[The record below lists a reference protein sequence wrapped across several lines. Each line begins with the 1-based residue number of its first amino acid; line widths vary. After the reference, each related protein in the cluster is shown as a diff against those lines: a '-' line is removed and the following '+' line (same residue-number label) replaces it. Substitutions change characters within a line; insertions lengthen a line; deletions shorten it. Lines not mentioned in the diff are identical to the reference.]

1 MTDTS
6 DSPESLRTDQLHQDR
21 HFDGNA
27 HAGPAPRF
35 ALHQMTTYRWDLPRE
50 LREICAAGY
59 DAISLWRN
67 KLDDEFLTAC
77 DLDDARVPVASL
89 SWAGFFTGSHGM
101 TFEEAVAD
109 GRDAIRQARDLN
121 AETVVV
127 YSGARAGHTLR
138 HGRRLVAWG
147 LRALAD
153 FAADRGV
160 QLALCPLS
168 PLGRRWSFLDGL
180 DPALEVLDTVRH
192 PAVGLACDLY
202 HLWLSE
208 PRCEARIAEIAPRT
222 RLVHVSDGPATPG
235 HEYDQS
241 LPGKGRVPVK
251 DWVAR
256 FAAAGYA
263 GYFDVQCWSE
273 SVWRS
278 AGSTQLAWL
287 LHDLRSAVPAPAGRP
302 ARQISR

>member
-6 DSPESLRTDQLHQDR
+6 DSSESMRTEPLHPDR
-21 HFDGNA
+21 LFDGSP
-27 HAGPAPRF
+27 HAGPSPRF

-50 LREICAAGY
+50 LREIRSAGY
-59 DAISLWRN
+59 HAISLWRN

-77 DLDDARVPVASL
+77 DLDDAQVPVASL

-121 AETVVV
+121 AETLVI
-127 YSGARAGHTLR
+127 YSGARAGHTIR
-138 HGRRLVAWG
+138 HARRLVTWG

-180 DPALEVLDTVRH
+180 DPALEVLDAVQH
-192 PAVGLACDLY
+192 PAVGLACDMY
-202 HLWLSE
+202 HLWLAE
-208 PRCEARIAEIAPRT
+208 PRFESRIAEISPRT
-222 RLVHVSDGPATPG
+222 RLVHVSDGPASPG
-235 HEYDQS
+235 HEYDQA
-241 LPGKGRVPVK
+241 LPGKGRVPVN
-251 DWVAR
+251 DWIGR
-256 FAAAGYA
+256 FAAEGYA
-263 GYFDVQCWSE
+263 GYYDVQCWSE

-278 AGSTQLAWL
+278 ASSAQLAWL
-287 LHDLRSAVPAPAGRP
+287 RRDLQSAVSLPAGRP
-302 ARQISR
+302 ARQASR